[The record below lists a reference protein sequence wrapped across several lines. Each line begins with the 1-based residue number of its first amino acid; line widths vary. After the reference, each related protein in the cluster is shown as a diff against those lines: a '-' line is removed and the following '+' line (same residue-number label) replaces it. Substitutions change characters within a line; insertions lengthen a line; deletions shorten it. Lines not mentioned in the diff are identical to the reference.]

1 MKKFFMCKLWLLAFT
16 FLTVSAVWADDES
29 IKIKEV
35 VISASKIE
43 EPAEETT
50 SRVIIIPNKTIES
63 KGAQFIGDVLK
74 DVPEINLIQS
84 GGQGKL
90 ADVILRGGSSSQVL
104 VMIDGVKVKSTTTG
118 TFDFSGITADDIEKI
133 EIVKGPQS
141 TIYGSEAMAGV
152 INIITKKGRDK
163 THADLAL
170 EGGSFDTYK
179 TSASFSGALA
189 SRRGSEMLNYRFT
202 ASYFSTEGISIS
214 KRGDEKDGYKNAS
227 FSTKLGIKPSDIFN
241 LEFTGRYYYDRSELD
256 DYNYTL
262 RQTADALNFVQN
274 GHHYVIS
281 GKGRLYL
288 FDTWEQILTVS
299 NIKDSLK
306 TRDTDTSWNNYDIIT
321 GMETVDWQNNLYLS
335 GSYTLTAGF
344 ENRLEKGENIG
355 NFSRKIYN
363 NAVYFNNK
371 LSLFEGWLHVDAGI
385 RYDVHE
391 TFGNKYTYRIGSV
404 YDIKPADLRILA
416 NYGTGFRA
424 PTFNELFYPNYG
436 NPNLTPEE
444 SWAWEVG
451 LEKGLLDNKLSLS
464 ITYFDQ
470 NYDNLIQTDPF
481 TWTAV
486 NIGKAQVKGIETGIS
501 AKPVER
507 LTVRTVYTYMDTE
520 DKDTGQRLV
529 RRPKDKL
536 NITAEYSAGDLTLLA
551 GYTFVGEVFDTI
563 AQRNLESYSLIN
575 ISGDYKLTK
584 NIKLFGRIDNLLD
597 EDYETAGGYNS
608 PGFSAFTGVKFEI

>member
-1 MKKFFMCKLWLLAFT
+1 MYRLWWLLVLFFA
-16 FLTVSAVWADDES
+16 VSPVWAEDDS

-90 ADVILRGGSSSQVL
+90 ADVILRGGSPSQVL

-118 TFDFSGITADDIEKI
+118 TFDFSGITADDIERI

-141 TIYGSEAMAGV
+141 TIYGSEAMAG
-152 INIITKKGRDK
+152 IIDIITKKGRDK
-163 THADLAL
+163 THADLEL

-179 TSASFSGALA
+179 TAASFAGA
-189 SRRGSEMLNYRFT
+189 SEMLNYRFT
-202 ASYFSTEGISIS
+202 ASYFSTEGISIA
-214 KRGDEKDGYKNAS
+214 KRGDEKDGYKNTS

-262 RQTADALNFVQN
+262 RQSADALNFVQN
-274 GHHYVIS
+274 GHHYVVS

-288 FDTWEQILTVS
+288 FDVWEQILTVS

-321 GMETVDWQNNLYLS
+321 GMETIDWQNNLYLS

-424 PTFNELFYPNYG
+424 PTFNELFWPVSPWGGGG
-436 NPNLTPEE
+436 NPDLKPEE
-444 SWAWEVG
+444 TDSWEAG
-451 LEKGLLDNKLSLS
+451 IEKGLFDEKVLLTV
-464 ITYFDQ
+464 TYFNQ
-470 NYDNLIQTDPF
+470 KYDNLIDGWPP
-481 TWTAV
+481 V
-486 NIGKAQVKGIETGIS
+486 NIGKAEVKGIETGIS
-501 AKPVER
+501 AK
-507 LTVRTVYTYMDTE
+507 LTDCIKLRTVYTYMDTE
-520 DKDTGQRLV
+520 DKDTGRRLV
-529 RRPKDKL
+529 RRPKDKI
-536 NITAEYSAGDLTLLA
+536 NITAEYSAEGLTLLA

-575 ISGDYKLTK
+575 ISGDYKLAK

-597 EDYETAGGYNS
+597 EDYESAGGYNS

>member
-1 MKKFFMCKLWLLAFT
+1 MYRLWWLLVLF
-16 FLTVSAVWADDES
+16 FVVSPVWAEDDS
-29 IKIKEV
+29 LKIREV

-50 SRVIIIPNKTIES
+50 SRVIILPRKVIES

-90 ADVILRGGSSSQVL
+90 ADVILRGGSPSQVL
-104 VMIDGVKVKSTTTG
+104 VMIDGIKVKLTTTG
-118 TFDFSGITADDIEKI
+118 TFDFSGITADDVERI

-163 THADLAL
+163 AHADLAL
-170 EGGSFDTYK
+170 EGGSFGTYK
-179 TSASFSGALA
+179 TSATVSGA
-189 SRRGSEMLNYRFT
+189 SKIVDYRVT
-202 ASYFSTEGISIS
+202 ASYFNTDGISIS

-256 DYNYTL
+256 GYDYNL
-262 RQTADALNFVQN
+262 RQSMDALNYIQH
-274 GHHYVIS
+274 GHHYVLS

-288 FDTWEQILTVS
+288 FDIWEQILTIS
-299 NIKDSLK
+299 NTKDSLK
-306 TRDTDTSWNNYDIIT
+306 TRDTDNAWNNYDIIT
-321 GMETVDWQNNLYLS
+321 GMETIDWQNNLYLS
-335 GSYTLTAGF
+335 DSYTLTAGF

-371 LSLFEGWLHVDAGI
+371 LSLFEDWLHVDAGI
-385 RYDVHE
+385 RYDDHE
-391 TFGNKYTYRIGSV
+391 TFGDKYTYRLGAV
-404 YDIKPADLRILA
+404 YDIKPADFRILA

-424 PTFNELFYPNYG
+424 PTFNELFWPADPIWGGGG
-436 NPNLTPEE
+436 NPDLKPEE
-444 SWAWEVG
+444 TDSWEAG
-451 LEKGLLDNKLSLS
+451 IEKDFLNKKV
-464 ITYFDQ
+464 IFTATYFDQ
-470 NYDNLIQTDPF
+470 KYDNLISGWPP
-481 TWTAV
+481 V
-486 NIGKAQVKGIETGIS
+486 NISKAEVKGIEAGIS
-501 AKPVER
+501 AKPTDH
-507 LTVRTVYTYMDTE
+507 LTVWTVYTYMDTE
-520 DKDTGQRLV
+520 DKDTGQHLV
-529 RRPKDKL
+529 RRPKDKF
-536 NITAEYSAGDLTLLA
+536 NVTAEYSVEGLTLLA

-597 EDYETAGGYNS
+597 EDYESAGGYNS
-608 PGFSAFTGVKFEI
+608 PGFSVFTGVKFEI